1 MQQMPARLQAAA
13 TAASRSQPSRMQ
25 RMRAAVAGLLAS
37 VGRTFGGIFFVPQ
50 PWAGGVLALAL
61 VSQPEHLAFAA
72 VGLVP
77 GGVAHRVL
85 GFGDA
90 PGSGGGVRANAML
103 AAIVTGWL
111 TSATGLGFEL
121 RLLLAAAA
129 SVPAAL
135 LAAAL
140 MHFLSRSAL
149 PAVLVGYCIAAAM
162 LFATCPPCTISAA
175 QTLPV
180 WPTLADAPGWAQAF
194 LRSLAALMYGQDWAS
209 GAFVALGVFISSR
222 VLFACGVAGWA
233 GGALAAVGFEQ
244 LHLAFYWLPLSYN
257 FFIAGSALGAALFVP
272 GRASLPVAALA
283 GALSAFFALALQYSL
298 QWSSASY
305 LPLSSA
311 MAIWVGAGALSRV
324 LDRADPAAD
333 ASPEW
338 RWWELAFW
346 RARFGRPA
354 PLLAVPVAGEVA
366 VSQGFDGPVS
376 HTGALR
382 HALDFERPRAAG
394 GPLGAI
400 FGAEVYAP
408 AAGTVERVCAHL
420 PDNPVGVCDYAQP
433 WGNHVVIRLDEDCG
447 WAVLAHLQQASVA
460 VTAGMRVEVGSYLG
474 RVGNSGRSGFA
485 HLHMQVQSAP
495 APGAATQ
502 PFRLANYLRVAPV
515 SGRTHPWVASGVPAA
530 GEVLAGAAPNA
541 AVYQALAGIAPGS
554 GVWTV
559 ESTGQVPRAFRPRRG
574 AASQR
579 VQVGIDGSGR
589 HAFTTDDGATL
600 IARLDPDAWRIES
613 QEGAS
618 PLLRLLAW
626 GASSV
631 PYAARAGVS
640 WSDLPPIVPQGSF
653 RRPLVLALAPY
664 LRRPFAQV
672 ACQCTADPVPPAGVL
687 EVTSQLQ
694 NASARLPHKVAVS
707 FAPLK
712 GVVRVRADFA
722 RGHLVFSLLSFD
734 PGGSRTPARR

>member
-25 RMRAAVAGLLAS
+25 RTRAAVAGLLAC

-61 VSQPEHLAFAA
+61 VSQPDHVAFAA
-72 VGLVP
+72 VGLAI
-77 GGVAHRVL
+77 GRVAQRLL
-85 GFGDA
+85 GFSDS

-111 TSATGLGFEL
+111 TSASGVDFEW

-140 MHFLSRSAL
+140 MHFLSRSAI

-162 LFATCPPCTISAA
+162 LFATCPQCSASAA
-175 QTLPV
+175 KAIPA
-180 WPTLADAPGWAQAF
+180 WPALVDAAGWGQAF
-194 LRSLAALMYGQDWAS
+194 LRSLGALMYGQDWAS

-222 VLFACGVAGWA
+222 ALFACGVAGWA
-233 GGALAAVGFEQ
+233 GGALAALAFEQ
-244 LHLAFYWLPLSYN
+244 LHLTFYWLPLSYN
-257 FFIAGSALGAALFVP
+257 FFLAGSALGAALFLP
-272 GRASLPVAALA
+272 GRASLAVAALA
-283 GALSAFFALALQYSL
+283 GALAAFFAVALQYAL
-298 QWSSASY
+298 QWSSATY

-311 MAIWVGAGALSRV
+311 LAIWVGAGALSRV
-324 LDRADPAAD
+324 LDRGSPAA
-333 ASPEW
+333 SIPPEW
-338 RWWELAFW
+338 QWWQLAFW

-354 PLLAVPVAGEVA
+354 PLLAVPVAGEVL
-366 VSQGFDGPVS
+366 VGQGFDGPVS

-400 FGAEVYAP
+400 FGAQVYAP
-408 AAGTVERVCAHL
+408 AAGMVERVCAHL
-420 PDNPVGVCDYAQP
+420 PDNPPGVCDYAQP
-433 WGNHVVIRLDEDCG
+433 WGNHVIIRLDEDRG
-447 WAVLAHLQQASVA
+447 WALVAHLQQGSVA
-460 VTAGMRVEVGSYLG
+460 IAAGMRVEVGSYLG

-495 APGAATQ
+495 APGAPTQ
-502 PFRLANYLRVAPV
+502 PFRLANFVRVAPAA
-515 SGRTHPWVASGVPAA
+515 GRTHPWVASGVPAA
-530 GEVLAGAAPNA
+530 GEVLAAATPNA

-559 ESTGQVPRAFRPRRG
+559 ESTGQVPRAFRPRPG
-574 AASQR
+574 AGSQR
-579 VQVGIDGSGR
+579 VQVSIDAAGQ
-589 HAFTTDDGATL
+589 HVFTADDGATL
-600 IARLDPDAWRIES
+600 VARLDPDAWRIGS
-613 QEGAS
+613 QEGGS

-640 WSDLPPIVPQGSF
+640 WSDLPPLVPQGSL
-653 RRPLVLALAPY
+653 RRALLLALAPY
-664 LRRPFAQV
+664 LRRPFARV
-672 ACQCTADPVPPAGVL
+672 ACQCSAEPASPGAAV

-694 NASARLPHKVAVS
+694 GASARLPRKVSVS

-734 PGGSRTPARR
+734 PGGSRAPVRH